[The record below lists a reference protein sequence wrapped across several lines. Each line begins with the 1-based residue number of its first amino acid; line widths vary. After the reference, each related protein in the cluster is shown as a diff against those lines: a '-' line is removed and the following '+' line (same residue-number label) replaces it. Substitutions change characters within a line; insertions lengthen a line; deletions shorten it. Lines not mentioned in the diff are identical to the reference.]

1 MQEIKKYYEE
11 LWGNCTKNNEN
22 EIASYLKIIENLA
35 FYNHEITKIDNWITE
50 HEVQFA
56 INQLNNNSSPGSDG
70 LTAEFYKTFQKLI
83 IPELTKVFNNI
94 LLNKELPNSMKEA
107 TIKLLY
113 KKNDHKN
120 LKNWQPISL
129 LNNDYKILSK
139 IIVNRLSP
147 LLQNYILPQQ
157 NAGIPGRKIENV
169 HYNIQAI
176 LEIAEQ
182 WGEKIILMTIDFEKA
197 FDKISHQLIFKTL
210 EKLNIGKKNLEFLK
224 LFYRDIYSK
233 IEINGITTTKIKI
246 NRGIRQGC
254 LLSMLLFIT
263 CSDLL
268 TRHILKNKQIKGI
281 TLQKTNF
288 KIIQYTDDTTFACQ
302 DFLEI
307 KKIQEELHKFEKVS
321 GLKIN
326 SEKTQILTTSLS
338 FQEKIK
344 LHYPTFNIKDSFK
357 LLGIKFFLNPN
368 QKMKNWKEVISKIR
382 GIILKHD
389 TRNLSIFGKIQI
401 IKTLVIPLFIHIARI
416 YRPTTKIIKEINQIL
431 YKFLWTKHPIEQLS
445 RSKLI
450 AEIKEGGIKMI
461 DIESKINTCY
471 VEKIKYLVNIDQSS
485 EIWHQWATY
494 NLFYKIKH
502 INKKL
507 FDRTKAHNLFEM
519 KLGTTPFPYL

>member
-1 MQEIKKYYEE
+1 M
-11 LWGNCTKNNEN
+11 LR
-22 EIASYLKIIENLA
+22 SL
-35 FYNHEITKIDNWITE
+35 
-50 HEVQFA
+50 
-56 INQLNNNSSPGSDG
+56 NQ
-70 LTAEFYKTFQKLI
+70 T
-83 IPELTKVFNNI
+83 
-94 LLNKELPNSMKEA
+94 
-107 TIKLLY
+107 
-113 KKNDHKN
+113 
-120 LKNWQPISL
+120 
-129 LNNDYKILSK
+129 
-139 IIVNRLSP
+139 
-147 LLQNYILPQQ
+147 
-157 NAGIPGRKIENV
+157 
-169 HYNIQAI
+169 
-176 LEIAEQ
+176 
-182 WGEKIILMTIDFEKA
+182 
-197 FDKISHQLIFKTL
+197 
-210 EKLNIGKKNLEFLK
+210 
-224 LFYRDIYSK
+224 
-233 IEINGITTTKIKI
+233 
-246 NRGIRQGC
+246 
-254 LLSMLLFIT
+254 
-263 CSDLL
+263 
-268 TRHILKNKQIKGI
+268 HIKNKQIKGI

-288 KIIQYTDDTTFACQ
+288 KIIQYADDTTFACQ

-307 KKIQEELHKFEKVS
+307 EKIQEELHKFEKVS

-368 QKMKNWKEVISKIR
+368 QKMKNWKEVIPKIR

-507 FDRTKAHNLFEM
+507 FDRTKAHNLFGNETWNYTFSLFM
-519 KLGTTPFPYL
+519 SLKKYDIEWDKISHKKIYLLLKQIKSEKTQILNKNKEIIPWKNIILKTKNIKKYFNNNEREVNYRIATNAYKWHQTNITKNCNFCQKPPDSIEHILLKCKPIQKIWQNLENYLKENEIAKIKLNKDIILYNHYKKDQKNMIKILKIIVSIKNQIIEKKKELDKQNHYTWSNKQFQRHIMSVINTIHENLS